1 MKMKKL
7 HIFITIGI
15 IFSLFM
21 AGRASGQEKVTSA
34 KANTETHM
42 IAAEAAYTQQKYK
55 EAMADCVAALESNP
69 NNDAAYYLMAKI
81 SLQMNKAEDAENFCK
96 KAAQLDTSNYYY
108 AADMASIYLLNN
120 KVDEARNL
128 YEKMSKKYPGKSEI
142 FLNLINI
149 YSKTNDYDKVFG
161 VADRLEK
168 IAGPNEVS
176 TMAKFDAYSAKRQ
189 YSQALKC
196 LEDADAVAPNP
207 KYETLLGDMNMD
219 RMNDTLA
226 LKYYSKA
233 LVHDTAYAPALFGKA
248 ELYRLRNDYPNF
260 FKFLNPFMANK
271 EINPKMKTDYLKQIF
286 NNGGFLTRY
295 KEQMAESMQIMAA
308 ANPDDTTCNQI
319 AAIYLSGAGHK
330 DEARKI
336 LENSIKYYP
345 NTYSVNID
353 YMSFLYSAE
362 EWRRLK
368 NFGDSAIS
376 KFPGKTDMLQF
387 KGLAE
392 YNLKLYDS
400 SIATLSQ
407 VEKISKE
414 RKDTT
419 LLLNAYSLIGDLYHL
434 KNQNEETYKYY
445 KKALKIN
452 PKESPVLNNW
462 AWYIATSDKNGNL
475 NKALEMSKKTIE
487 LEPDNTTYLDT
498 YGWILYLQGNYPEAR
513 KQFQHAMAYGGS
525 DNPVMLDHYAEVLF
539 ALKEYDL
546 AFLYW
551 DKAVEAAKKEG
562 DTAQTDKL
570 LKKIEGKK
578 EMSKK

>member
-1 MKMKKL
+1 MKNI
-7 HIFITIGI
+7 HVFITIGL
-15 IFSLFM
+15 IFSVLM
-21 AGRASGQEKVTSA
+21 AGQAKGQEKVTLA
-34 KANTETHM
+34 KANTETNM
-42 IAAEAAYTQQKYK
+42 IAAEAAYTQQKYQ
-55 EAMADCVAALESNP
+55 EATANCMAALESDP
-69 NNDAAYYLMAKI
+69 NNDAAYYLMAKL
-81 SLQMNKAEDAENFCK
+81 SLQMNKTDDAEKFCK
-96 KAAQLDTSNYYY
+96 KAADLDTSNYYY
-108 AADMASIYLLNN
+108 AADLASIYLTNN
-120 KVDEARNL
+120 KIDDARNL
-128 YEKMSKKYPGKSEI
+128 YEKMSKKYPGKSEV

-189 YSQALKC
+189 YPQAIKC
-196 LEDADAVAPNP
+196 LEDADAVSPNP
-207 KYETLLGDMNMD
+207 KYDALLGDMNMD
-219 RMNDTLA
+219 LLNDTLA
-226 LKYYSKA
+226 LKYYNKA
-233 LVHDTAYAPALFGKA
+233 LDHDTAYAPALFGKA

-260 FKFLNPFMANK
+260 FKFLNPFMANT

-286 NNGGFLTRY
+286 NNAGFLSRY
-295 KEQMAESMQIMAA
+295 KEQMDESVQIMAA
-308 ANPDDTTCNQI
+308 TNPDDTTCNQI

-345 NTYSVNID
+345 NAYAVNID

-368 NFGDSAIS
+368 NFGDSAIA
-376 KFPGKTDMLQF
+376 KFSGKTDILQF

-414 RKDTT
+414 RNDTT
-419 LLLNAYSLIGDLYHL
+419 LLINAYSLIGDLYHL
-434 KNQNEETYKYY
+434 KNQNEEAYKYY

-462 AWYIATSDKNGNL
+462 AWYIATSDKKGNL
-475 NKALEMSKKTIE
+475 DKALEMSKKTIE
-487 LEPDNTTYLDT
+487 LEPNNTTYLDT
-498 YGWILYLQGNYPEAR
+498 YGWILYLQGNYLEAR
-513 KQFQHAMAYGGS
+513 KQFQHALAYGGS

-562 DTAQTDKL
+562 DTAQTEKL
-570 LKKIEGKK
+570 LKKIADKK
-578 EMSKK
+578 VMSKK

>member
-7 HIFITIGI
+7 HVFITIGL
-15 IFSLFM
+15 IFSVFM
-21 AGRASGQEKVTSA
+21 ACQANGQEKVTPA
-34 KANTETHM
+34 KTNTETHL

-55 EAMADCVAALESNP
+55 EATAECVAALEFNS
-69 NNDAAYYLMAKI
+69 NNDAAYYLMAKL
-81 SLQMNKAEDAENFCK
+81 SLQMNKTDDAEKFCK
-96 KAAQLDTSNYYY
+96 KAADLDTSNYYY
-108 AADMASIYLLNN
+108 AADLASIYLMNN
-120 KVDEARNL
+120 KIDDARNL
-128 YEKMSKKYPGKSEI
+128 YEKMSKKYPGKSEV

-176 TMAKFDAYSAKRQ
+176 TMAKFEAYSAKRQ
-189 YSQALKC
+189 YPQAIKC
-196 LEDADAVAPNP
+196 LEDADAVSPNP
-207 KYETLLGDMNMD
+207 KYDALLGDMNMD
-219 RMNDTLA
+219 LFNDTLA
-226 LKYYSKA
+226 LKYYNRA
-233 LVHDTAYAPALFGKA
+233 LDHDTTYAPALFGKA
-248 ELYRLRNDYPNF
+248 ELYRLRNDYQNF

-286 NNGGFLTRY
+286 NNAGFLSRY

-319 AAIYLSGAGHK
+319 AAMYLSGAGHK

-336 LENSIKYYP
+336 LENNLKYYP
-345 NTYSVNID
+345 DVYIVNID

-368 NFGDSAIS
+368 NFGDSTIA

-414 RKDTT
+414 RNDTT
-419 LLLNAYSLIGDLYHL
+419 LLINSYSLIGDLYHL
-434 KNQNEETYKYY
+434 KNQNKEAYKYY

-498 YGWILYLQGNYPEAR
+498 YGWILYLQRNYPEAR
-513 KQFQHAMAYGGS
+513 RQFQHAMAYGGN

-562 DTAQTDKL
+562 DTAQTEKL
-570 LKKIEGKK
+570 LEKIAGKK
-578 EMSKK
+578 ELSKK